1 MSERIEQLKNSIE
14 RLNKKEFGIY
24 FFTMDTKGNPTAA
37 VANIYEHV
45 RILRELGYNAVILH
59 EKNDYKF
66 FGDNE
71 GMGLAD
77 WLGTEYVELPHVSI
91 ESKQLQIGPADFVI
105 IPEIFAGVMKQ
116 TANFPCKRIVFL
128 QAYEYIFEMME
139 LGENWAQY
147 GINQA
152 ITTNQRQKEYLLSH
166 YGGFKCDVVP
176 VGIPDYFKDSDKPKK
191 PVVAI
196 SARDKREIL
205 KIVHSFYQKYPQYR
219 FITFRDMSG
228 MNREDFA
235 EALGESFLSV
245 WIDDIAGF
253 GTFPI
258 ESMKCNTPVLG
269 KIPRM
274 VPEYMGE
281 ITENGD
287 LSLYSNGIWTYN
299 INSIPDVVATMVNLY
314 LEDNL
319 PENILNDMEEY
330 KDKYTIEEMT
340 KSIEEVYGRI
350 VSDRIDQLEKIKNDE
365 EAQANETVTENE
377 NK

>member
-14 RLNKKEFGIY
+14 RLENKDFGIY

-45 RILRELGYNAVILH
+45 KILRELGYNAAILH

-66 FGDNE
+66 FGDAE

-77 WLGTEYVELPHVSI
+77 WLGPEYVELPHVSI

-139 LGENWAQY
+139 LGENWASY

-152 ITTNQRQKEYLLSH
+152 ITTNQRQKEYVQSH
-166 YGGFKCDVVP
+166 YKHIKCDVVP
-176 VGIPDYFKDSDKPKK
+176 VGIPDYFVDSDKPKK

-205 KIVHSFYQKYPQYR
+205 KVVHSFYQKYPQYR

-228 MNREDFA
+228 MPREDFA
-235 EALGESFLSV
+235 EVLGESFLSI
-245 WIDDIAGF
+245 WIDDLAGF

-258 ESMKCNTPVLG
+258 ESIKCNTPVLG

-287 LSLYSNGIWTYN
+287 LSLYNNGIWTYN

-314 LEDNL
+314 LEDNM
-319 PENILNDMEEY
+319 PENILNGMGEY

-340 KSIEEVYGRI
+340 NSIKEVYGNI
-350 VSDRIDQLEKIKNDE
+350 FADRIEQLTKIKSDE
-365 EAQANETVTENE
+365 EAKENAEVTEGE